1 MGTIT
6 AGTVVTRV
14 STLLQDPTN
23 IRWPTSEL
31 LTYLNDG
38 QREIA
43 LYKPNACIVNGP
55 RQLIAGSKQT
65 IPDNGVQLIDVVRN
79 LGATGTTAG
88 KAIRL
93 TMREILDAQ
102 NADWHTS
109 NPSQIVQHYVYNPRD
124 PKTFYVYPP
133 QPSTSPHQVELVY
146 AAAPTDL
153 TTTTQTINVDD
164 IYFSVL
170 VDYMMYRAY
179 SKDSEYAADAPRA
192 DRHQRAYL
200 ASLTGKVSSETGHD
214 PNSFAPANPNVT
226 PVTR

>member
-1 MGTIT
+1 MGTIV
-6 AGTVVTRV
+6 ASTVVTRV

-23 IRWPTSEL
+23 IRWPQAEL

-43 LYKPNACIVNGP
+43 LYKPNACVLNTARALVTGT
-55 RQLIAGSKQT
+55 KQT
-65 IPDNGVQLIDVVRN
+65 IPENGVQLIDVVRN
-79 LGATGTTAG
+79 LGVNGTTPG
-88 KAIRL
+88 KSIRL

-102 NADWHTS
+102 NQDWHTAAAS
-109 NPSQIVQHYVYNPRD
+109 ATVQHYTYNPLD

-133 QPSTSPHQVELVY
+133 QPTTGTSQVELVY
-146 AAAPTDL
+146 AAAPADL
-153 TTTTQTINVDD
+153 TATSQTINVDD

-192 DRHQRAYL
+192 EKHQRAYL
-200 ASLTGKVSSETGHD
+200 ASLTGKVQSETGAN